1 MKNNTTKMLIGSMVA
16 ALVFCIGVFSFLA
29 ISLNHKTA
37 DQITEVG
44 TIYMSGMSEQISRHF
59 ETLIELRL
67 DQVETI
73 VKTNSEKDSVY
84 GAEFLE
90 KLADGGKVRDFAFL
104 AFYDKNGKFE
114 MIYGD
119 PVELVDPE
127 PFFNSI
133 VEGKHKVAVGMNSSD
148 EKVVMLGVPAAYP
161 MSDGNKSMALIA
173 GLPASYISEMLSL
186 DEDETLVYS
195 HIIRKDGSYVIRSAD
210 AYRNSYFVRIK
221 ELFDELDVKNAE
233 KYIAELQEAMAQR
246 EDYTAVLQ
254 IGDERRHLYCT
265 PLSYTEW
272 YLVTVLPYGA
282 LDEIIKQFGWDW
294 MYSVLGS
301 CSLILAIL
309 LLVFS
314 WYYRLTRQ
322 QIKELA
328 QAREEAVQANIAKS
342 EFLSNMSHDIRT
354 PMNAIVGM
362 TAIALTNIDNRQQVQ
377 NSLKKIALSSKHLLG
392 LINDVL
398 DMSKIESGKLT
409 LSVDRVSLR
418 EVMESI
424 VSIIQPQ
431 VKAKNQQFDIFI
443 HDVEVENV
451 YCDSVRLNQILL
463 NLLSNALKFTPDGG
477 QIHVSL
483 YEEISP
489 KGEDFVRVHF
499 DVKDNGIGM
508 SEEFQKRIFESFVRE
523 DNARV
528 KKIQGTGLGMT
539 ITKYIVDAMGGTI
552 KVESQLEQGSTFY
565 VTLDLEKALVE
576 ENEMILPEW
585 KMLVV
590 DDDEQLCETAANSLK
605 EIGVRADWVLDGLT
619 AIRVVEEHHEKH
631 DDYQI
636 ILLDWNMPDMDG
648 IATARELR
656 KRLGDDIP
664 ILLISAYDWNEIEA
678 EAREAGISGFI
689 AKPLFKS
696 TLYHGL
702 KSFFDGTPEDSE
714 KNLEEDK
721 FTNTKVLVAEDNDL
735 NWEIANELLSELG
748 LDLEWAEN
756 GKICVEKFEQSPVG
770 YYAAILM
777 DIRMP
782 VMTGYEAAD
791 AIRASKR
798 VDADIP
804 IIAMTADAFSEDVQK
819 CLTHGMDAH
828 VAKPIDVSL
837 VARLLKKY
845 INK

>member
-301 CSLILAIL
+301 CSLIFAIL

-489 KGEDFVRVHF
+489 KGEEFVRVHF

>member
-489 KGEDFVRVHF
+489 KGEEFVRVHF

-656 KRLGDDIP
+656 KRLGDAIP

>member
-489 KGEDFVRVHF
+489 KGEEFVRVHF

>member
-1 MKNNTTKMLIGSMVA
+1 M
-16 ALVFCIGVFSFLA
+16 
-29 ISLNHKTA
+29 
-37 DQITEVG
+37 
-44 TIYMSGMSEQISRHF
+44 
-59 ETLIELRL
+59 
-67 DQVETI
+67 
-73 VKTNSEKDSVY
+73 
-84 GAEFLE
+84 
-90 KLADGGKVRDFAFL
+90 
-104 AFYDKNGKFE
+104 
-114 MIYGD
+114 
-119 PVELVDPE
+119 
-127 PFFNSI
+127 
-133 VEGKHKVAVGMNSSD
+133 
-148 EKVVMLGVPAAYP
+148 
-161 MSDGNKSMALIA
+161 
-173 GLPASYISEMLSL
+173 
-186 DEDETLVYS
+186 
-195 HIIRKDGSYVIRSAD
+195 
-210 AYRNSYFVRIK
+210 
-221 ELFDELDVKNAE
+221 
-233 KYIAELQEAMAQR
+233 
-246 EDYTAVLQ
+246 
-254 IGDERRHLYCT
+254 
-265 PLSYTEW
+265 
-272 YLVTVLPYGA
+272 
-282 LDEIIKQFGWDW
+282 
-294 MYSVLGS
+294 
-301 CSLILAIL
+301 ILAIL

-314 WYYRLTRQ
+314 WYYRLMRQ